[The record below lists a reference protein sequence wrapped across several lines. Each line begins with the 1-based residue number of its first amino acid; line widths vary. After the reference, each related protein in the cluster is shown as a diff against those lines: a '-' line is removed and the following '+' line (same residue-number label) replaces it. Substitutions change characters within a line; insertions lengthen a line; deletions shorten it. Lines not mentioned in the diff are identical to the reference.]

1 MSAKSRSR
9 HPQRRGE
16 RLLLDRPAAQG
27 LHQRRLST
35 TMQIQ
40 FEPGRVDSNFTDTI
54 VRLHYDPALGYGVDF
69 YGDRADTLFAQW
81 LAGYLKASVWDAL
94 NAAHRQHPEWNRSDM
109 EDFRKAMA
117 ARLSSRMRDL
127 RRERDAEFAA
137 AATSQGTGVALV
149 LVTDKLAKRDAEFG
163 SPKYKHS
170 RITVRDQ
177 MAAHKG
183 SLAGDQVGFAKPIR
197 SAQGHTGG

>member
-1 MSAKSRSR
+1 
-9 HPQRRGE
+9 
-16 RLLLDRPAAQG
+16 
-27 LHQRRLST
+27 
-35 TMQIQ
+35 
-40 FEPGRVDSNFTDTI
+40 V
-54 VRLHYDPALGYGVDF
+54 
-69 YGDRADTLFAQW
+69 
-81 LAGYLKASVWDAL
+81 GYLKASVWEAL

-137 AATSQGTGVALV
+137 AATSQGTGTALV

-177 MAAHKG
+177 MAAQKG
-183 SLAGDQVGFAKPIR
+183 SLAGDQVGFAKPIK
-197 SAQGHTGG
+197 SGQGHTGG

>member
-1 MSAKSRSR
+1 
-9 HPQRRGE
+9 
-16 RLLLDRPAAQG
+16 
-27 LHQRRLST
+27 
-35 TMQIQ
+35 
-40 FEPGRVDSNFTDTI
+40 
-54 VRLHYDPALGYGVDF
+54 
-69 YGDRADTLFAQW
+69 
-81 LAGYLKASVWDAL
+81 
-94 NAAHRQHPEWNRSDM
+94 M

-127 RRERDAEFAA
+127 RLERDAEFAA
-137 AATSQGTGVALV
+137 AATRQGTGVALV

-183 SLAGDQVGFAKPIR
+183 SLAGDRVGFAKPIK
-197 SAQGHTGG
+197 SGQGQTVA